1 MENVKETSIFNYSD
15 VIYEFRLQRKKTLN
29 FKLNFAY
36 LTEYNIA
43 FVNVLNIIIN
53 PRNLTKKN
61 PLVSTPWL
69 QTRN

>member
-1 MENVKETSIFNYSD
+1 MENVKETSIFNYFD

-36 LTEYNIA
+36 LTEHNIA